1 MKPKNVPDK
10 KEVSRVPVKETAVGK
25 TISSLRL
32 TKRYRSI
39 RKDLLDQLERN
50 STVGQYYH
58 DLVEDYMDMWIE
70 KCLAMADISERG
82 VIVEYNN
89 GGGQAGMTLA
99 VVKALAQGMST
110 RHNTAEEEED
120 LVAKVLAKNAV
131 GATA

>member
-1 MKPKNVPDK
+1 MRSKNVSEK
-10 KEVSRVPVKETAVGK
+10 KEMSRVPVKLTDVGK

-58 DLVEDYMDMWIE
+58 DLIEDYMDMWIE
-70 KCLAMADISERG
+70 KSLAMADINERG

-89 GGGQAGMTLA
+89 GGGQAGMKKNDSVEL
-99 VVKALAQGMST
+99 KLKLNAQMLKILSELGIKPSQG
-110 RHNTAEEEED
+110 EGGDDE
-120 LVAKVLAKNAV
+120 L
-131 GATA
+131 